1 MLMHMYEGDIMKDVV
16 CGMNVEEDSKFSSEH
31 DGKKYHFCS
40 KDCKA
45 KFDKNPE
52 EYAKGGKGDKKCC

>member
-1 MLMHMYEGDIMKDVV
+1 MMKDVV
-16 CGMNVEEDSKFSSEH
+16 CGMNVEEDSKLSSEH